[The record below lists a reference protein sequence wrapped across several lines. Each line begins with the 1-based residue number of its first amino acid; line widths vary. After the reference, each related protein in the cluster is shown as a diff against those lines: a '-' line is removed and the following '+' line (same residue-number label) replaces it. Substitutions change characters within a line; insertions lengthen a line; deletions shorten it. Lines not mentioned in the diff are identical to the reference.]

1 MALTS
6 PPRDGVTGRYFSQL
20 ADGRVMCEICP
31 RYCRLKEGQRGLC
44 FVRQARD
51 GVIVS
56 TTWGRSSG
64 FCVDPIEKKPLGHF
78 LPGSAVLSFGTA
90 GCNLACRF
98 CQNWNISTSRKND
111 TVAEEAS
118 PEAIARAAEA
128 TGCRSVAFTYNDPVI
143 FLEYAV
149 DVAAAC
155 RERGVAAVAVTAGE
169 INPQPAREFFGA
181 MDAANI
187 DLKAFSKDFY
197 RRLCSAR
204 LGPVLETLEYVARE
218 TDVWLEI
225 TTLLIPGEN
234 DSDAE
239 ISELAQWVVE
249 HLGPSVPV
257 HFSAFQPAFKMKHLP
272 PTPPSTLRRARR
284 RAIEAGLRYV
294 YTGNVSDREG
304 GSTVCHRCGAT
315 LIGRD
320 WYRLTLWALDEHGR
334 CRACGEPCAGRF
346 EDSPGRWGGR
356 RLPISPGNY

>member
-1 MALTS
+1 MASTPLT
-6 PPRDGVTGRYFSQL
+6 RDGTPGRYFSQL
-20 ADGRVMCEICP
+20 ADGRVMCEVCP
-31 RYCRLKEGQRGLC
+31 RLCRLREGQRGLC

-51 GVIVS
+51 GAIVL

-98 CQNWNISTSRKND
+98 CQNWNLSTSREND

-149 DVAAAC
+149 DVASAC

-187 DLKAFSKDFY
+187 DLKAFSEDFY

-239 ISELAQWVVE
+239 IAELAQWVVE
-249 HLGPSVPV
+249 HLGPSVPL
-257 HFSAFQPAFKMKHLP
+257 HFTAFHPAFKMNHLQ

-284 RAIEAGLRYV
+284 RAIDAGLRYV
-294 YTGNVSDREG
+294 YTGNVHDDEG
-304 GSTVCHRCGAT
+304 GSTICHNCGTT

-320 WYRLTLWALDEHGR
+320 WYRLTQWALDELGR
-334 CRACGEPCAGRF
+334 CAECGEPCAGRF
-346 EDSPGRWGGR
+346 DDSPGHWGGR
-356 RLPISPGNY
+356 RRSIRPRDF